1 MRDEIAAL
9 VNPVITQGLR
19 LKERLERGDNVDF
32 YNEQSQLKGM
42 LLGELE
48 ARRIADYGGDMG
60 SASVSGRGGGGG
72 GRPRSPD
79 SFLGIRYILT
89 CWLDEIFIIDSPWES
104 LWNERKIEESLYGT
118 NDRAWMFWEQAQLAE
133 SRPGTD
139 PLEVMYL
146 CVMLGF
152 RGDLRERP
160 DQLRAWA
167 DAAGKR
173 IAREQGRE
181 WPVPPEI
188 DPPVNVP
195 PLRGR
200 EKLHRMVL
208 TVAVFTFGLVPIITF
223 FILTQI
229 LRQ

>member
-1 MRDEIAAL
+1 MRDEIAGL
-9 VNPVITQGLR
+9 VNPVFTYGLR
-19 LKERLERGDNVDF
+19 LKERLERGDTVDF
-32 YNEQSQLKGM
+32 YNEQAQLKGM

-48 ARRIADYGGDMG
+48 ARRIVDYGGDAG
-60 SASVSGRGGGGG
+60 TESVSGRGG
-72 GRPRSPD
+72 RRSPD
-79 SFLGIRYILT
+79 AFLGIRYILA
-89 CWLDEIFIIDSPWES
+89 CWLDEIFILDSPWEAQ
-104 LWNERKIEESLYGT
+104 WNERKIEEALYGT
-118 NDRAWMFWEQAQLAE
+118 NDRAWMFWEQATLAE

-167 DAAGKR
+167 DTAGKR

-208 TVAVFTFGLVPIITF
+208 TVAIFTFLLVPFITF

>member
-1 MRDEIAAL
+1 MRDDIANL
-9 VNPVITQGLR
+9 VNPIISRGLR
-19 LKERLERGDNVDF
+19 LKEQLEKGDNVDF

-42 LLGELE
+42 LLSELD
-48 ARRIADYGGDMG
+48 ARRVSDYGAEMG
-60 SASVSGRGGGGG
+60 TSSVSARGGGGG
-72 GRPRSPD
+72 RRSPD
-79 SFLGIRYILT
+79 TFLGVRYILT
-89 CWLDEIFIIDSPWES
+89 CWLDEIFIIDSPWEAM
-104 LWNERKIEESLYGT
+104 WNERKIEESLYGT

-133 SRPGTD
+133 SRSSID
-139 PLEVMYL
+139 ALEVMYL

-152 RGDLRERP
+152 RGDLRERA

-173 IAREQGRE
+173 IAREQGKE
-181 WPVPPEI
+181 WPVPPEM

-200 EKLHRMVL
+200 ERLHRMVL
-208 TVAVFTFGLVPIITF
+208 TVAAFTFGLVPIITF

-229 LRQ
+229 LSR

>member
-1 MRDEIAAL
+1 MRDDIANL
-9 VNPVITQGLR
+9 VNPVITYGLR
-19 LKERLERGDNVDF
+19 LKERLERGENLDF
-32 YNEQSQLKGM
+32 YNEQAALKG
-42 LLGELE
+42 LLMGEME
-48 ARRIADYGGDMG
+48 ARRIPDFGGEGAD
-60 SASVSGRGGGGG
+60 SLSVSRAG
-72 GRPRSPD
+72 GRRNPD
-79 SFLGIRYILT
+79 QFLGIRYILT
-89 CWLDEIFIIDSPWES
+89 CWLDEIFICDSSWEAQ
-104 LWNERKIEESLYGT
+104 WNERKIEEALYGT
-118 NDRAWMFWEQAQLAE
+118 NDRAWTYWEQASLAE
-133 SRPGTD
+133 ARPGCD
-139 PLEVMYL
+139 ALEVMYL

-152 RGDLRERP
+152 RGDLRDKP
-160 DQLRAWA
+160 DKLKAWA

-173 IAREQGRE
+173 IAREQGKE

-200 EKLHRMVL
+200 ERLHRMVL